1 MAGDNL
7 FDLPEDIDD
16 QIRALV
22 EGHPTLTQDRVLRDI
37 ARIHCLLHMVDVGIL
52 GDNAVLTGGM
62 AMRCYN
68 SQRFSVYDSDTSS
81 IPLVTEDQLLRAL
94 NYEDDDLRFSISRI
108 DPEDKGKDLISAHP
122 VEYEALFSRLR
133 VDDPTF
139 KVTISNRGV
148 ERLAEWLPLRTGY
161 PFPLW
166 DPAKKYR
173 LPVMARNELLAEKIV
188 AWWMFAP
195 AKHYADVAYLGALLH
210 KDGLIDDQATKDDLR
225 ALVEKKLEVNK
236 SVSRDHRERVE
247 ALTQEAREDRLL
259 NPEKY
264 LSPKHAFGKLA
275 FFNQTPPSA
284 ENVKKGIRRWIVP
297 LLFAD

>member
-1 MAGDNL
+1 MVGDNL

-52 GDNAVLTGGM
+52 GDDAVLTGGM

-108 DPEDKGKDLISAHP
+108 DPGDKGKDLISAHP

-148 ERLAEWLPLRTGY
+148 KRPAEWLPLRTGY

-166 DPAKKYR
+166 DPAKQYR

-210 KDGLIDDQATKDDLR
+210 KDSLINDQATEDDLR
-225 ALVEKKLEVNK
+225 GLVEKKLEVNK

-247 ALTQEAREDRLL
+247 ALTQEARKDRLW

-264 LSPKHAFGKLA
+264 LSPEHAFGKLA
-275 FFNQTPPSA
+275 FFNQAAPSA
-284 ENVKKGIRRWIVP
+284 ENMKKGIRRWIVP
-297 LLFAD
+297 LLFDD